1 MKNKNKNDNNN
12 IDEKDD
18 ETNYQ
23 TLGISL
29 GMIFG
34 MSIGTSI
41 GKVTDNMSLYMVL
54 GMGIGMLIGA
64 ALGTYKKNKND
75 AEFDDDTDFTD
86 VIDED
91 ADVISDSEED
101 NSVPYIETP
110 EFRQKVEEW
119 KIQFEKREKE
129 EAERKEKALQDTL
142 NKFKISI
149 EDVEPMTNE
158 ANKRN
163 YRDGIYHT
171 DPTAQYGSVDNPI
184 VVGMPECSD
193 TLVFI
198 PECGVWCL
206 TDGLGNGYIR

>member
-1 MKNKNKNDNNN
+1 M
-12 IDEKDD
+12 
-18 ETNYQ
+18 
-23 TLGISL
+23 
-29 GMIFG
+29 
-34 MSIGTSI
+34 
-41 GKVTDNMSLYMVL
+41 
-54 GMGIGMLIGA
+54 
-64 ALGTYKKNKND
+64 KNKND

-198 PECGVWCL
+198 PERGGWCL